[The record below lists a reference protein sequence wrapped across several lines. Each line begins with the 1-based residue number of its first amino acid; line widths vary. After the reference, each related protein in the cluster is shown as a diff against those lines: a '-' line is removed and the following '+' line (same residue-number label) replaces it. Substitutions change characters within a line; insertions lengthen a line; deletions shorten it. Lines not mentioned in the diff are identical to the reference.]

1 MSVHFNGN
9 FKEQKISEE
18 CARLG
23 LQPVNALQWVFL
35 FIWSRSLLTRSV
47 QTHWSYQGLLD
58 CRGPCSSSLDASV
71 CYPFCTT
78 WTKDVLSLQFGWQG
92 QYQHP
97 HTQVSLVSRTNRNA
111 SNWDDTPYGIG
122 NILRCCML
130 SKNVRDK
137 TLSKQRPQV
146 LSWVNCFQNTNQLGV
161 MLFGYRVRTG
171 HGKPGKSWNLIISFS
186 RPAKSWNLIVGPGKS
201 WKIKD
206 LYNR

>member
-1 MSVHFNGN
+1 MV
-9 FKEQKISEE
+9 ISRSRKSPKRVYTAWFTTSE
-18 CARLG
+18 CAPVSFPICPIALPADSFCSNSLIISGVTRL
-23 LQPVNALQWVFL
+23 LRRC
-35 FIWSRSLLTRSV
+35 SCSLV
-47 QTHWSYQGLLD
+47 
-58 CRGPCSSSLDASV
+58 ASV

-78 WTKDVLSLQFGWQG
+78 WTKDVLSLQFGWEG

-111 SNWDDTPYGIG
+111 SNWDDTPYGIS
-122 NILRCCML
+122 NILRCCMQ
-130 SKNVRDK
+130 NVRDK

-146 LSWVNCFQNTNQLGV
+146 LSWVNCFQNTNQMGG

-171 HGKPGKSWNLIISFS
+171 HGKPGKSWNLRISFS
-186 RPAKSWNLIVGPGKS
+186 RPWKSWNLIVGPGKS

>member
-47 QTHWSYQGLLD
+47 QTHWSYQGLLG
-58 CRGPCSSSLDASV
+58 CWGPCSSSLDASV

-97 HTQVSLVSRTNRNA
+97 HTQVFLVSRTNRNA
-111 SNWDDTPYGIG
+111 SNWDDTLTVSAIYFVAVCFPKMSETRPFLNKDFKFFLGSIVSRIRTNWESCCLDTGFVQVMENLESHGI
-122 NILRCCML
+122 
-130 SKNVRDK
+130 
-137 TLSKQRPQV
+137 
-146 LSWVNCFQNTNQLGV
+146 
-161 MLFGYRVRTG
+161 
-171 HGKPGKSWNLIISFS
+171 
-186 RPAKSWNLIVGPGKS
+186 
-201 WKIKD
+201 
-206 LYNR
+206 